1 MTDSGP
7 LPLVAILR
15 GITPDEVV
23 AVAEALYAEGFRYIE
38 VPLNSPDAFTSI
50 ERLVQA
56 FGDRALCG
64 AGTVT
69 KTKQVPRLTEIGAQL
84 LVTPNCNPAVI
95 RAGLDAGMTVVPG
108 VLTPTEA
115 FTAIQAGARQIKLF
129 PVADFGASYVKNLKT
144 VLPAEVKLF
153 AVGGVNADNMAQLRA
168 AGADGFGLGSDL
180 YRAGDTVAQV
190 GDKARR
196 FAVIAKGLFT
206 K

>member
-1 MTDSGP
+1 MTELNP

-15 GITPDEVV
+15 GITPAEVV
-23 AVAEALYAEGFRYIE
+23 DVAEALYAEGFYYIE

-69 KTKQVPRLTEIGAQL
+69 DVAQVARLADIGAQL

-95 RAGLDAGMTVVPG
+95 QAGLEAGMTVVPG

-115 FTAIQAGARQIKLF
+115 FAAIQAGARQIKLF
-129 PVADFGASYVKNLKT
+129 PVADFGTSYVKNIKA

-153 AVGGVNADNMAQLRA
+153 AVGGVNADNMAELCA
-168 AGADGFGLGSDL
+168 AGANGFGLGSDL
-180 YRAGDTVAQV
+180 YRPGDTAAQV
-190 GDKARR
+190 RDKAAR
-196 FAVIAKGLFT
+196 FAVVAKELFT
-206 K
+206 A